1 MEERVDKMSE
11 HRKWTIGYIAA
22 FAVMLYFNYLSAA
35 NVSSV
40 ANDNQTIIQ
49 PAGYAFSIWGIIY
62 ILLLIWLI
70 RLFFEKTWEDSVVQK
85 LRFWPIANFLLNGLW
100 IVVFTQQLLI
110 ASVLVIGAVLFTLA
124 RMHVLLT
131 EKGYRWFDRLP
142 ISVYYSWV
150 TIATVVNVFTLIVSS
165 GIGTLFGMGELPWTI
180 IILMAATLIIAAI
193 GLRFK
198 DWLYPL
204 IALWPFF
211 AIYTKNE
218 GAYASLDITLVVTSL
233 LLIAIAVFVA
243 VSKLREQRTG

>member
-1 MEERVDKMSE
+1 MSE

-22 FAVMLYFNYLSAA
+22 FALMLFFNYLSAT
-35 NVSSV
+35 NVSAV

-49 PAGYAFSIWGIIY
+49 PAGYAFSIWGVIY
-62 ILLLIWLI
+62 ILMLIWLI
-70 RLFFEKTWEDSVVQK
+70 RLFFEKSWEDSVVRK
-85 LRFWPIANFLLNGLW
+85 LKFWPIANFLLNGLW

-131 EKGYRWFDRLP
+131 EKGYHWFDRLP

-150 TIATVVNVFTLIVSS
+150 TIATVVNIFTLIVSS
-165 GIGTLFGMGELPWTI
+165 DIGTLFGMGELPWTI
-180 IILMAATLIIAAI
+180 IILVAATLIITAI
-193 GLRFK
+193 ALRFK

-211 AIYTKNE
+211 AIYTKND
-218 GAYASLDITLVVTSL
+218 GMYRNLDVT
-233 LLIAIAVFVA
+233 LLITGLMLSAVAIFVA
-243 VSKLREQRTG
+243 VSKLLRQKAH